1 MATYTKL
8 CLQPGYNKLQVVTFY
23 PWIYRSTAAALA
35 AWVNAAGIFD
45 ASKLPDPFPPVLE
58 ADGKSLT
65 PDALLQD
72 LIAAL
77 NAVGIRADVTPAGA
91 IELVY

>member
-1 MATYTKL
+1 MEARTVY
-8 CLQPGYNKLQVVTFY
+8 PGK
-23 PWIYRSTAAALA
+23 YRGSAAALA

-45 ASKLPDPFPPVLE
+45 ASKLPDPFPPVLC
-58 ADGKSLT
+58 ADGKSLD
-65 PDALLQD
+65 PEALLPD

-77 NAVGIRADVTPAGA
+77 NATGIQAKVTIAGA

>member
-1 MATYTKL
+1 MYTKL
-8 CLQPGYNKLQVVTFY
+8 FLHPGTNKLETVTVH
-23 PWIYRSTAAALA
+23 PGAYRNMAAALV

-58 ADGKSLT
+58 DDGKSLSH
-65 PDALLQD
+65 DALLQD

-77 NAVGIRADVTPAGA
+77 NATGIHAKVTIAGA

>member
-1 MATYTKL
+1 MYTKL
-8 CLQPGYNKLQVVTFY
+8 FLHPGTNKLETVTVY
-23 PWIYRSTAAALA
+23 PGAYHDIAAALA

-77 NAVGIRADVTPAGA
+77 NATGIKAKVTIAGA

>member
-1 MATYTKL
+1 MGTYTKL
-8 CLQPGYNKLQVVTFY
+8 FLHPGSNRLEAVTVY
-23 PWIYRSTAAALA
+23 PKAYHDSAAALA
-35 AWVNAAGIFD
+35 EWVNAAGIFD

-58 ADGKSLT
+58 ADGKNLT
-65 PDALLQD
+65 PDALLPD

-77 NAVGIRADVTPAGA
+77 NAAGIQAKVTIAGA

>member
-1 MATYTKL
+1 M
-8 CLQPGYNKLQVVTFY
+8 QPPGKGAILPVPGMV
-23 PWIYRSTAAALA
+23 PKEELALA

-45 ASKLPDPFPPVLE
+45 ASKLPDPFPPVLD

-65 PDALLQD
+65 PDALLPD
-72 LIAAL
+72 IIAAL
-77 NAVGIRADVTPAGA
+77 NTVGIRATVTPAGV

>member
-1 MATYTKL
+1 METVTVYPGTY
-8 CLQPGYNKLQVVTFY
+8 
-23 PWIYRSTAAALA
+23 RDSAAALA
-35 AWVNAAGIFD
+35 AWINAAGIFD
-45 ASKLPDPFPPVLE
+45 ASKLPDPFPPVLD

-77 NAVGIRADVTPAGA
+77 NAVGIRATVTPAGA

>member
-8 CLQPGYNKLQVVTFY
+8 ALQPGYNRIEAVTVY
-23 PWIYRSTAAALA
+23 AGAYRDTAAALA

-58 ADGKSLT
+58 ADGKSLS

-77 NAVGIRADVTPAGA
+77 NAVGIRAKVTPAGA

>member
-8 CLQPGYNKLQVVTFY
+8 FLHPGSNRLEIVTVY
-23 PWIYRSTAAALA
+23 PGAYHDIAAALVS
-35 AWVNAAGIFD
+35 WVNAAGIFD

-58 ADGKSLT
+58 ADGKSLS
-65 PDALLQD
+65 PGALLPD

-77 NAVGIRADVTPAGA
+77 NAAGILAKVTTAGA

>member
-1 MATYTKL
+1 MATYAKIFL
-8 CLQPGYNKLQVVTFY
+8 HPGSNRLEAVTVY
-23 PWIYRSTAAALA
+23 PGKYRSKAAALA
-35 AWVNAAGIFD
+35 EWVNAAGIFD

-77 NAVGIRADVTPAGA
+77 NATGIKAKVTIAGA